1 MGGGKQRKETME
13 RQSALSQQQ
22 EALGK
27 YFMEQSKEGLAQRK
41 QLQAPVIDY
50 YTKLASG
57 DPTQIMAASAVPLGN
72 LAKMTQQAKANIM
85 EMAPGAARTA
95 ALGQLSREAAG
106 QQSTFLNQNYLSAF
120 PALQG
125 LASESGN
132 VGLQTAGAGY
142 RGVEGAA
149 SSNQQI
155 MQAQQQQKASQLGL
169 IGSLA
174 GAAGSAVGGGGFSKL
189 TNLFKKGGGSVAGA
203 VSTPG
208 IYPMEPDVEGA
219 SSFMPSISKMP
230 IFNYQSSMPITPPS
244 NFFRDY
250 FGYGK

>member
-13 RQSALSQQQ
+13 RQTALSKQQ
-22 EALGK
+22 EDLGK

-41 QLQAPVIDY
+41 QLQSPVIDY

-57 DPTQIMAASAVPLGN
+57 DPTQIMTASAVPLGN

-85 EMAPGAARTA
+85 EMAPGAARTT
-95 ALGQLSREAAG
+95 ALAQLNREAGG
-106 QQSTFLNQNYLSAF
+106 QQSTLLNQAYLSAF

-132 VGLQTAGAGY
+132 TGLQTAGAGY

-149 SSNQQI
+149 SSNKDI
-155 MQAQQQQKASQLGL
+155 MQIQQQQKASQLGL

-174 GAAGSAVGGGGFSKL
+174 GAAGGIAGGFLSGKGGGGGSSYPSGVF
-189 TNLFKKGGGSVAGA
+189 NLP
-203 VSTPG
+203 VSSAPNPVVSYYQQNPFTYNAPAQTAYRSSLGIPG
-208 IYPMEPDVEGA
+208 V
-219 SSFMPSISKMP
+219 
-230 IFNYQSSMPITPPS
+230 Q
-244 NFFRDY
+244 
-250 FGYGK
+250 

>member
-13 RQSALSQQQ
+13 RQTALSKQQ
-22 EALGK
+22 EDLGK

-57 DPTQIMAASAVPLGN
+57 DPTQIMTASAVPLGN

-85 EMAPGAARTA
+85 EMAPGAARTT
-95 ALGQLSREAAG
+95 ALAQLNREAGG
-106 QQSTFLNQNYLSAF
+106 QQSTLLNQAYLSAF

-132 VGLQTAGAGY
+132 TGLQTAGAGY

-149 SSNQQI
+149 SSNKDI
-155 MQAQQQQKASQLGL
+155 MQIQQQQKASQLGL

-174 GAAGSAVGGGGFSKL
+174 GAAGSIAGGFMGGGGKKTGGGGGFYSSDVF
-189 TNLFKKGGGSVAGA
+189 NLPTASAMSSSIPQSILQYYQQNRPVYIPGSPAGYGGSV
-203 VSTPG
+203 TP
-208 IYPMEPDVEGA
+208 
-219 SSFMPSISKMP
+219 
-230 IFNYQSSMPITPPS
+230 
-244 NFFRDY
+244 
-250 FGYGK
+250 